1 MDAPPEWNERARTVA
16 LACRILAR
24 AGLAEDVLGHV
35 SARLDSRRLLVRC
48 RGPRERG
55 LLFTRVEDVHATD
68 LDGVGELDGGYRV
81 PNELP
86 IHTELMRARA
96 DVTAVV
102 HVHSPSVLAAD
113 LAGLPLRPVFGA
125 YDIPGYRMA
134 RAGVPVYPRAVLVRT
149 PALGREVVESM
160 GEADV
165 CVLRGHGIAT
175 VGSSV
180 EQAVVRALTLHRVAR
195 LTLELGR
202 LGAVPDVVPDED
214 ALELPDLGGDFN
226 DLTVWNH
233 HVARVEGERDP
244 DNSP

>member
-1 MDAPPEWNERARTVA
+1 MDARPERDDRARTVA
-16 LACRILAR
+16 MACRILAR

-35 SARLDSRRLLVRC
+35 SARLDSHQLLVRC

-68 LDGVGELDGGYRV
+68 LDGAGELGGGYRV

-86 IHTELMRARA
+86 IHTELMRARP
-96 DVTAVV
+96 DVGAVV
-102 HVHSPSVLAAD
+102 HVHPPSVVAAD
-113 LAGLPLRPVFGA
+113 LAGLPMRPVFGA

-149 PALGREVVESM
+149 PALGRELVEAM
-160 GEADV
+160 GEAGV

-175 VGSSV
+175 VGRSV
-180 EQAVVRALTLHRVAR
+180 EQAVVRALTLARLAR
-195 LTLELGR
+195 LTLELAR
-202 LGAVPDVVPDED
+202 LGAVPDVVPDKD

-233 HVARVEGERDP
+233 HVARVESERDRE
-244 DNSP
+244 NSG